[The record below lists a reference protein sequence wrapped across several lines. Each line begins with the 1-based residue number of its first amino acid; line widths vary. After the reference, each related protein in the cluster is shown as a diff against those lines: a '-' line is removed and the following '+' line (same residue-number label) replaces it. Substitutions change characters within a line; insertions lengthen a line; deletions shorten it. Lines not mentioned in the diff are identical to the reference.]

1 MDRSPTVT
9 RTFLQTLAETRVE
22 CDSDQRGGPAVD
34 REQRMTASLE
44 DVAARARVSTAT
56 VSRAL
61 RGLPNVADTTR
72 QRVEKAARDLDYVA
86 NRQASGLATGRT
98 GSIGVVVPFL
108 GKWFFSEV
116 LAGLEGT
123 IRDRSRDLLLYS
135 LGDNAGRER
144 FFRTLPLRQRVDG
157 VVVLSVPVTDEES
170 EALGSLNIPAVLVGA
185 YAPGQSTV
193 RIDDVEGGRVA
204 VRHLTGLG
212 HRRIG
217 FITGVQPRPMD
228 FTASADRRSGYLAAL
243 HERGIPHDPQ
253 LEVTGD
259 FTVAGG
265 SSAMAALLGLPE
277 PPTAVFFE
285 SDEMAMGGLDACKR
299 MGVSVPGDVS
309 IVGFDDHELSELMG
323 ITTVAQPVRDLGSM
337 AGDLLIDVLDGRQD
351 GARKMTVPIK
361 LVVRATTGPAR
372 NSRPEV
378 S

>member
-1 MDRSPTVT
+1 
-9 RTFLQTLAETRVE
+9 
-22 CDSDQRGGPAVD
+22 
-34 REQRMTASLE
+34 MTASLE

-61 RGLPNVADTTR
+61 RGLPNVADDTR

-108 GKWFFSEV
+108 GKWFFSEA
-116 LAGLEGT
+116 LAGLEGA
-123 IRDRSRDLLLYS
+123 IRSDERDLLLYS
-135 LGDNAGRER
+135 LGNNVGRER

-170 EALGSLNIPAVLVGA
+170 ESLGSLHVPAVIVGA
-185 YAPGQSTV
+185 YAPGHSTV

-217 FITGVQPRPMD
+217 FITGLQPRPMD
-228 FTASADRRSGYLAAL
+228 FTVSADRRSGYISAL
-243 HERGIPHDPQ
+243 EERGISYDPQ
-253 LEVTGD
+253 LEVTGL

-277 PPTAVFFE
+277 PPTAVFVE
-285 SDEMAMGGLDACKR
+285 SDEMAMGALDACKR
-299 MGVSVPGDVS
+299 MGVSVPDDVS
-309 IVGFDDHELSELMG
+309 IIGYDDHELSGLMG

-337 AGDLLIDVLDGRQD
+337 AADMLIDILDGRQD
-351 GARKMTVPIK
+351 TTRKITVPIK
-361 LVVRATTGPAR
+361 LVVRGTTGPVR
-372 NSRPEV
+372 DSRPGNP
-378 S
+378 